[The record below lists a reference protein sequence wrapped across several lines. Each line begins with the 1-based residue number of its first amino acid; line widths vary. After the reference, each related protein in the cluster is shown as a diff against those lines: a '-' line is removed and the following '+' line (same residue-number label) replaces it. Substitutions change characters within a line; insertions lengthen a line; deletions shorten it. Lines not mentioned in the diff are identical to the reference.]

1 MTSSGVRLN
10 ELLVAL
16 SLATDLGLGQP
27 SEHML
32 RSARLSMR
40 LGERLGLAQQE
51 LATLYDVSILTYVGC
66 PIFGNEAALL
76 FGDDIDFRAHT
87 FDIDFGGMTAM
98 RYMLR
103 RTRGGSLGPL
113 RGAATLIATGGRG
126 IVEQMANHC
135 SATGLLARRL
145 GLSDAVRAG
154 VEQSYARWDGRGVPA
169 HLAGKALALSARV
182 AHVATTAEV
191 IHRTAGIDEAVAVV
205 TARSGTHFDP
215 QVVAAVRSDPRS
227 LFAGL
232 ENDTV
237 EAVLDAEPVERA
249 ALTEE
254 ELDLALESI
263 GDFCD
268 LRCAYFAG
276 HARGTADLVSAAAA
290 LLHLSQTD
298 TRMARR
304 AALVH
309 DVGRIGVPGDV
320 WGTPGPLS
328 VRSWERV
335 RMHPYY
341 VERIFSRPEALRS
354 VGLLAAAHHERM
366 DGSGYHRGS
375 GGALLSAPARLLGAA
390 DAYHAMTQPR
400 PHRAALSPAEAAR
413 QLERDAQHGRFD
425 RDVSAAVLAAVGVG
439 PRRPRL
445 AAPAGLT
452 TREIE
457 VLGLLSRGLPNKL
470 IARQLAITPKTVG
483 NHVEHIYA
491 KLDVSSRAAAA
502 MVAMQYGLVA
512 TGAAV
517 ERTGG
522 G

>member
-1 MTSSGVRLN
+1 MASSGVRLN
-10 ELLVAL
+10 ELLVAV

-40 LGERLGLAQQE
+40 LGERLGLPQPD

-66 PIFGNEAALL
+66 PIFGNEAARL

-87 FDIDFGGMTAM
+87 YDVDFGGLTAM

-103 RTRGGSLGPL
+103 RTRAGSLGPL
-113 RGAATLIATGGRG
+113 RGAATLVATGGRFV
-126 IVEQMANHC
+126 IEQMAGHC
-135 SATGLLARRL
+135 AAAGLLAQGVGL
-145 GLSDAVRAG
+145 GDAVRAG
-154 VEQSYARWDGRGVPA
+154 VEQSYARWDGHGVPA
-169 HLAGKALALSARV
+169 HLRGDALALSARV
-182 AHVATTAEV
+182 SHVANTCEV
-191 IHRTAGIDEAVAVV
+191 IHRTAGVDEAVAVV

-215 QVVAAVRSDPRS
+215 QVVAAVRRDPRS

-232 ENDTV
+232 EDDTV
-237 EAVLDAEPVERA
+237 DAVLEAEPVERPP
-249 ALTEE
+249 LTEE
-254 ELDLALESI
+254 ELDAALETI

-290 LLHLSQTD
+290 LLNMPAHDAT
-298 TRMARR
+298 TARR

-320 WGTPGPLS
+320 WDTPGPLS
-328 VRSWERV
+328 ARSRERV

-341 VERIFSRPEALRS
+341 VERVFSRPEPLRR
-354 VGLLAAAHHERM
+354 VGLLAATHHERM

-375 GGALLSAPARLLGAA
+375 GRMQLSAPARVLAAA

-400 PHRAALSPAEAAR
+400 PHRPALSPSEAAR
-413 QLERDAQHGRFD
+413 QLQNEVQQGKFDPDAA
-425 RDVSAAVLAAVGVG
+425 AAVLAAAGAVT
-439 PRRPRL
+439 RRGRV

-452 TREIE
+452 PREIE
-457 VLGLLSRGLPNKL
+457 VLGLLSRGLPNKS

-491 KLDVSSRAAAA
+491 KLNVSSRAAAA
-502 MVAMQYGLVA
+502 MVAMQQGLVA
-512 TGAAV
+512 TAPV
-517 ERTGG
+517 KQ
-522 G
+522 